1 MPEDHTM
8 SRGRERLFFL
18 GNAER
23 QLAFPSLRSRRSW
36 VVVEETYTQRF
47 SGEPDPAQ
55 QQEGAAGR
63 RLVGEQ
69 DGAGRWGKL
78 SSFTA
83 GEGAREREGRYA
95 PLWNPVSLQLNQPS
109 RMLKLGSQ
117 EWLFSK
123 MSLLWGELWLP
134 QSLVPLWLPVSAD
147 RMPRT
152 PLAFES
158 FSPLQIGSSVP
169 LF

>member
-1 MPEDHTM
+1 M

-23 QLAFPSLRSRRSW
+23 QLAFPSLRSGRSW
-36 VVVEETYTQRF
+36 VVVEETYTRRC
-47 SGEPDPAQ
+47 SGAPDPAR

-83 GEGAREREGRYA
+83 GEGAREQEGRYA
-95 PLWNPVSLQLNQPS
+95 PFVKPCFGSAQPPS

-123 MSLLWGELWLP
+123 MSSLWGEL
-134 QSLVPLWLPVSAD
+134 
-147 RMPRT
+147 
-152 PLAFES
+152 
-158 FSPLQIGSSVP
+158 
-169 LF
+169 